1 MESLCLA
8 ENLFGESVF
17 WKDSLRNID
26 ISMFHLPMLPV
37 SIRKLITS
45 LYWTI
50 GTAWL
55 RLGPTT
61 SIYLLAVFETHLHF
75 LINVTRIIC
84 KSITWFDIGSFA
96 WEKGHQV
103 TYIQWGVG
111 ELKWFSVSGDGNC
124 LYLWLNYRILHLN
137 FFFWNFPFA
146 THLIIPISKHLC
158 SSLLSSS
165 RVSLLNVWSISVTIL
180 LLKKKHESIYY
191 GLFLW
196 VDQR

>member
-1 MESLCLA
+1 M
-8 ENLFGESVF
+8 
-17 WKDSLRNID
+17 
-26 ISMFHLPMLPV
+26 
-37 SIRKLITS
+37 
-45 LYWTI
+45 
-50 GTAWL
+50 
-55 RLGPTT
+55 
-61 SIYLLAVFETHLHF
+61 
-75 LINVTRIIC
+75 TRIIC

-137 FFFWNFPFA
+137 FFFGNFPFA

-180 LLKKKHESIYY
+180 LLKKTRVYILRFISLSWPAIEQWPSYWIKGRNGISLICKPSDLSIIPSLYT
-191 GLFLW
+191 LCNTMLW
-196 VDQR
+196 VIKSLFCLLHFSSFIW